1 VNSVVEYGARR
12 TAVVAAVML
21 ASLMLY
27 ADMTIVNVA
36 LPSIDGALGASTD
49 EGAWFVTAYIIA
61 SVIVI
66 PLSPWLQTMFGRKN
80 FFLLAIAGFTISS
93 VLCGL
98 ANDTSTEI
106 GLRFLQG
113 IFGGG
118 LAVPAQQILRDT
130 FPPAQLATSQ
140 SLFSLALVLGPTIGP
155 TLGGILTDDLTWR
168 WVYFVNVPA
177 GIAATILVLL
187 FVRDPEKPKRIPFD
201 LLGVTLLAIG
211 LGTMQYVLDEG
222 ERNGWFDDSLIM
234 HTAIVSVIA
243 LVAFALWELFGAR
256 TPAVALRT
264 FRLRNVW
271 TISISYFLVAC
282 GIFAFVFIQ
291 PIWAQNTLGFT
302 TTLAGMLLMARAA
315 TVVALFP
322 LVRWVTSRPG
332 WDMRWVAAAATFV
345 AGLAAYLQC
354 DVMTTQSSFEALLAT
369 QMLSGV
375 GLAFVW
381 TPLAVLLFQ
390 TIPPAETPAA
400 LALTRLIQQIGG
412 SFGAAIAATLL
423 DRDFDGALSSLAGS
437 VNLHSAPVATYV
449 MQHGSHAIGT
459 LYALVANEAQNLAA
473 VDASRFFAVAMM
485 LAAAAPLLLKR
496 HVQAK
501 RAVLAV
507 DNDKHVAEPATH
519 VNVPARERVA

>member
-1 VNSVVEYGARR
+1 MNSVVEYGARR

-61 SVIVI
+61 SVVVI
-66 PLSPWLQTMFGRKN
+66 PLSPWLQTIFGRKN
-80 FFLLAIAGFTISS
+80 FFLMSIAGFTVSS
-93 VLCGL
+93 ILCGL
-98 ANDTSTEI
+98 ATDTNTEI
-106 GLRFLQG
+106 ALRFVQG
-113 IFGGG
+113 VFGGG

-177 GIAATILVLL
+177 GIAAAILVMI
-187 FVRDPEKPKRIPFD
+187 FVRDPEKPKRTPFD
-201 LLGVTLLAIG
+201 ILGITLLAIG
-211 LGTMQYVLDEG
+211 LGSMQYVLDEG
-222 ERNGWFDDSLIM
+222 ERNGWFDSGLIT
-234 HTAIVSVIA
+234 HAAVISVVALTAFVT
-243 LVAFALWELFGAR
+243 WELFGAR

-271 TISISYFLVAC
+271 TISISYFLVAA

-291 PIWAQNTLGFT
+291 PLWAQQTLGFT

-315 TVVALFP
+315 TVVVLFP

-332 WDMRWVAAAATFV
+332 WDMRWVAAGATFI
-345 AGLAAYLQC
+345 AGIAAYLQC
-354 DVMTTQSSFEALLAT
+354 FVMTTQTSFEALLAT

-381 TPLAVLLFQ
+381 TPLAVILFQ

-412 SFGAAIAATLL
+412 SFGAAVAATLL
-423 DRDFDGALSSLAGS
+423 DRGYDNALNTLASS
-437 VNLHSAPVATYV
+437 VNLHSVPVASFLMT
-449 MQHGSHAIGT
+449 HGRHAVLA
-459 LYALVANEAQNLAA
+459 LYELVSAQAQNLAA
-473 VDASRFFAVAMM
+473 VDATRLFAIALM
-485 LAAAAPLLLKR
+485 LAAVAPLLLKR
-496 HVQAK
+496 HVEAK
-501 RAVLAV
+501 PRPAAAPPVQPPV
-507 DNDKHVAEPATH
+507 DRREIAAKPEPAL
-519 VNVPARERVA
+519 R